1 MIMNLLELIQLKQ
14 QLQPHRHQIIINL
27 FID

>member
-14 QLQPHRHQIIINL
+14 QLQLRRHQIIINL